1 MAGLIP
7 FNWRTGKPASNPNGF
22 ENFYNMIDDFFSD
35 GMSTSR
41 SLMRDTFK
49 IDIEDTE
56 KEYLISA
63 ELPGVAKDEIDLGVD
78 GDDLSI
84 TVNRTEES
92 ANEGKNYIHRERRRS
107 SMSRRIRLAGVNL
120 EKITAKLE
128 EGVLVVSVPKD
139 DKVESVR
146 KINIE

>member
-7 FNWRTGKPASNPNGF
+7 FNWKTGKPAAGANGF

-35 GMSTSR
+35 SVPGR

-84 TVNRTEES
+84 TVNRAEEVS
-92 ANEGKNYIHRERRRS
+92 NEGKNYIHRERRRS

-139 DKVESVR
+139 DKTESVR